1 MCHNNVMKKII
12 LASSSPRRIE
22 MMKKNGY
29 EPEIIPADIDET
41 LPFDMSPE
49 AATMYLAFK
58 KASYVNNAAKNEN
71 NKDRL
76 IIAADTVVVFN
87 KKIIGK
93 PADRNEAFNTL
104 IQLRSSSHRVITG
117 VCISDTEKN
126 TIECFYDVTEVFFKD
141 FSEKELIEYIDT
153 PEPYD
158 KAGGYAIQG
167 TFGKYVDHIDGDYDN
182 VVGFPW
188 KKIYSRLKTTYNS

>member
-1 MCHNNVMKKII
+1 MKKIV

-29 EPEIIPADIDET
+29 EPLIRPADIDET
-41 LPFDMSPE
+41 LPIQMSPE

-58 KASYVNNAAKNEN
+58 KASFINSKEN
-71 NKDRL
+71 NSIDEDML
-76 IIAADTVVVFN
+76 IIAADTVVVYGSR
-87 KKIIGK
+87 IIGK
-93 PADRNEAFNTL
+93 PADKNEAFNTL
-104 IQLRSSSHRVITG
+104 IRLRNSSHRVITG
-117 VCISDTEKN
+117 VCMIDNKN
-126 TIECFYDVTEVFFKD
+126 NIKECFGSVTEVFFKD
-141 FSEKELIEYIDT
+141 FSEKELIEYINT

-188 KKIYSRLKTTYNS
+188 KQIHARLKGII